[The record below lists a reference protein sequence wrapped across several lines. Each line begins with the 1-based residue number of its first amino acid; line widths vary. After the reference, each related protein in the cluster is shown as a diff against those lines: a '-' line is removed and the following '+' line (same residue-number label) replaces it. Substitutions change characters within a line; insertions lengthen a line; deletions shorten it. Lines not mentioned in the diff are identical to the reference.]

1 MRARPAEFA
10 ATNTDEL
17 LQDRGCS
24 IAYEVMAGAGGH
36 RFGGA
41 VWDEVIDR
49 LMAEAVRL
57 FASARLVGADRV
69 MSGLGVSPE
78 DLVYQ
83 AINAL
88 LEDKTVRY
96 RKDDGELLPF
106 LKRVMRNDFI
116 DMVRRPVYKRTDIV
130 DPVDEAK
137 RKQEGAVQTLGA
149 SGSDPQPDVF
159 WRDRVRL
166 LVADDPKL
174 VEYVDAILELELTKP
189 AEIADLLSTTVEDI
203 YNRRRR
209 LATRIAREPELTR
222 L

>member
-1 MRARPAEFA
+1 
-10 ATNTDEL
+10 
-17 LQDRGCS
+17 
-24 IAYEVMAGAGGH
+24 MAGASGH
-36 RFGGA
+36 RFGGV
-41 VWDEVIDR
+41 VWDEVVDR

-78 DLVYQ
+78 DLAYQ
-83 AINAL
+83 TITAL

-130 DPVDEAK
+130 DPVDEAS
-137 RKQEGAVQTLGA
+137 RQQEGAVQTLETLGA
-149 SGSDPQPDVF
+149 SGSNPQPDLF

-166 LVADDPKL
+166 IVADDPKL

-222 L
+222 F

>member
-1 MRARPAEFA
+1 M
-10 ATNTDEL
+10 D
-17 LQDRGCS
+17 
-24 IAYEVMAGAGGH
+24 AGAH
-36 RFGGA
+36 RFGGV
-41 VWDEVIDR
+41 VWEEVIDR

-83 AINAL
+83 TINAL

-96 RKDDGELLPF
+96 RKEDGELLPF
-106 LKRVMRNDFI
+106 LKRVMRNDFL

-130 DPVDEAK
+130 DPAEEAK
-137 RKQEGAVQTLGA
+137 HKAEGEVRTLESVGA
-149 SGSDPQPDVF
+149 SADDPRPDVF
-159 WRDRVRL
+159 WRERVRQ
-166 LVADDPKL
+166 LVADDPEL
-174 VEYVDAILELELTKP
+174 VEYVDAILEFELTKP

>member
-1 MRARPAEFA
+1 
-10 ATNTDEL
+10 
-17 LQDRGCS
+17 
-24 IAYEVMAGAGGH
+24 MADAGGH
-36 RFGGA
+36 RFGGV

-57 FASARLVGADRV
+57 FASARFVGADRV

-83 AINAL
+83 TINAL

-96 RKDDGELLPF
+96 RKEDGELLPF

-137 RKQEGAVQTLGA
+137 RKPEDAVRTLESLGA

-209 LATRIAREPELTR
+209 LATRIAREPALTR

>member
-1 MRARPAEFA
+1 MAE
-10 ATNTDEL
+10 
-17 LQDRGCS
+17 
-24 IAYEVMAGAGGH
+24 AGGH
-36 RFGGA
+36 RFGGV
-41 VWDEVIDR
+41 VWEEVIDR
-49 LMAEAVRL
+49 LMAEAIRL
-57 FASARLVGADRV
+57 FASARLLGADRV

-83 AINAL
+83 TVNAV

-106 LKRVMRNDFI
+106 LKRVMRNDFL

-130 DPVDEAK
+130 DPVEEVK
-137 RKQEGAVQTLGA
+137 RKAEGNVSTLESLGA
-149 SGSDPQPDVF
+149 SAVDPQPDVF
-159 WRDRVRL
+159 WRDRVRQ
-166 LVADDPKL
+166 LVADDPEL
-174 VEYVDAILELELTKP
+174 VEYVDAILEFELTKP

-209 LATRIAREPELTR
+209 LATRIAREPQLTR